1 MTWVLPST
9 ISAHAQDMQDS
20 ASLCE
25 SFSKT
30 AEQSLTWRSK
40 LSPARTWSRRW
51 KRESWIRALSGRIF
65 EPSTADRIVGSWM
78 SSLADSRAS
87 PSALQE
93 REKPTKTPGTS
104 FRTLRESSMSASL
117 RQSSWK
123 MSTEYLQARWVE
135 KNEHQFS
142 SMCWEDWKRC
152 TTQRRSEYSQRRKS
166 VPRTNDRGSSSWRWP
181 TSTVGDSRNSA
192 RHSTKTGISHDG
204 TTLIDV
210 ADVLESRSQGLAD
223 SIGEEERSKGRRAGT
238 RSITPSGVFSES
250 RRWPALPGKEQ
261 FKWESPRT
269 LEPGLERT
277 PDERSRWV
285 DRLRLLGNGIVPAQ
299 AAHAYRI
306 LSNQLREDYANE

>member
-204 TTLIDV
+204 TTLIDAV
-210 ADVLESRSQGLAD
+210 RLWPTCSSRDHKDWPTQSVKRKDRKGEGRGRDQLPRAVYSLNREGGPHSLAK
-223 SIGEEERSKGRRAGT
+223 SNSN
-238 RSITPSGVFSES
+238 
-250 RRWPALPGKEQ
+250 GKA
-261 FKWESPRT
+261 
-269 LEPGLERT
+269 PGLLN
-277 PDERSRWV
+277 PDWSEH
-285 DRLRLLGNGIVPAQ
+285 LMNVPDGWTDFDCWAM
-299 AAHAYRI
+299 
-306 LSNQLREDYANE
+306 E